1 MKRMFLSTSIPY
13 VNSVPHIGFA
23 LEIIQADV
31 ITRFNRKLGKEV
43 YFLTGTD
50 ENSLKNVEAA
60 KKEGIGTAELV
71 EKNSLKFKGLK
82 EILNISFNDFI
93 RTTEERHLKGAQKL
107 WNLCRHDLYK
117 KTYEGLYCVGCEQ
130 FYKEEELVNG
140 LCPEHKT
147 KPEFVKEENYF
158 FKLSKYENE
167 LKRLIEKD
175 KLKIVPE
182 TRKNETLSF
191 ISSGLNDICVSRSAK
206 RGDGWGIS
214 VPHDPS
220 EVMWVWFDALSNYI
234 NALGFGEGSKS
245 FKEFWEKNNDKLHIV
260 GKGVARFHT
269 VYWPAMLLSAKIPLP
284 NKVFVH
290 GYITVNGEKMSKS
303 QGNVVDPYEVVE
315 KYGTD
320 ASRYFFLREIPPFE
334 DGDFTYL
341 RFEERY
347 NGDLANGLGNLVSRV
362 VKLSKDV
369 KSSKKIDK
377 AVKKEAELAEK
388 NTNKSLEEFRFN
400 EALQNV
406 FKLVSFS
413 NEYIDKAK
421 PWINLHD
428 NKSIVAVDS
437 LIFAILKI
445 ADMLEV
451 FLPETAEK
459 IRKQVELKEV
469 TSLFPRLK

>member
-1 MKRMFLSTSIPY
+1 MKKMFLSTSIPY

-206 RGDGWGIS
+206 RGDGWGIP